1 MAWQDWFRRKPRVT
15 DSVDGYEPQTP
26 AVVDPWRSPEVLD
39 EIEKRAPSTGVARWD
54 QINLDGYRNELTGI
68 GTWERDKSLGGR
80 RGGMGFELNF
90 VSQVAAEER
99 WRGSDLGARLIET
112 IPDEMTREG
121 WDVQVQ
127 PSDEDDEEEP
137 ADKVDAFPPSAGAGE
152 PAVPPPPF
160 GGPPA
165 PAKHPGEIDVDDA
178 GIEMAEAVDA
188 KLEELDALQV
198 FWEALCYERAYGGA
212 GILVGADDGSEDLS
226 KPLDEE
232 RVDAVNHITAF
243 TGGWDGELVAWSW
256 YRDVASPK
264 YGQPEMYMLR
274 NLGVPIAKIPAP
286 GERVTGNVLPAA
298 SGPNGVYGPL
308 ITWVHESRVLV
319 FPGIAASRR
328 ARVQMRGWGDSLFT
342 RVDNVLQQYDQTWAG
357 VANLMTDFA
366 QGVLKIKNLAQSLL
380 ANNRAGTGVVATRGR
395 ALNMGR
401 SIAGLMML
409 DSEEDFRREMA
420 SLSGLPEV
428 LQQFALRLAAAAGMP
443 VSLLMGQA
451 PAGLNATGDSE
462 IRWFYDRVASW
473 QRKRMLPQLKRLVGL
488 ILKSKEGPADGVEP
502 ARWSVINRP
511 LYQMSATEKAD
522 RYLKV
527 AQADAVYLTNSVVTA
542 EEVAATRFA
551 GSEYNDGPLVLDMD
565 GRAEMAA
572 QDEADKAEAEKAQA
586 SQLKV
591 AQSQQAEMHA
601 AKVEATKNAPAQPQ
615 PGEKPAP
622 ADDEPAPKSRPTK
635 KKAAAE

>member
-1 MAWQDWFRRKPRVT
+1 MARWKSRRRAKVQDQ
-15 DSVDGYEPQTP
+15 VDGYEPKAP
-26 AVVDPWRSPEVLD
+26 APVDSWTQPEVLD
-39 EIEKRAPSTGVARWD
+39 ELATRAPSSGDARWD
-54 QINLDGYRNELTGI
+54 QANLDGFRNELTGI
-68 GTWERDKSLGGR
+68 GTWEKDKALGGR
-80 RGGMGFELNF
+80 RGGMSFELNF
-90 VSQVAAEER
+90 ISQVAAESR

-127 PSDEDDEEEP
+127 PSDEDDE
-137 ADKVDAFPPSAGAGE
+137 ADEKEDAVPPSAGA
-152 PAVPPPPF
+152 AAPPPPVAA
-160 GGPPA
+160 A
-165 PAKHPGEIDVDDA
+165 PMPEKHPGEIDVDDA
-178 GIEMAEAVDA
+178 GIECAEAVDA

-212 GILVGADDGSEDLS
+212 AILVGADDGTEDLT
-226 KPLDEE
+226 KPLDEDRIE
-232 RVDAVNHITAF
+232 DVKHITAF
-243 TGGWDGELVAWSW
+243 YGGWDGEMVAWSW
-256 YRDVASPK
+256 YRDVADAN
-264 YGQPEMYMLR
+264 YGKPEMYMLR

-286 GERVTGNVLPAA
+286 GERVVNNVLPPM
-298 SGPNGVYGPL
+298 SGPNGSYGPL
-308 ITWVHESRVLV
+308 ITWVHESRLLV
-319 FPGIAASRR
+319 FPGVAASRR

-342 RVDNVLQQYDQTWAG
+342 RVDQVLQQYDQTWAG

-366 QGVLKIKNLAQSLL
+366 QGILKIKNLAQNLM
-380 ANNRAGTGVVATRGR
+380 ANNKAGTGVVRNRGT

-401 SIAGLMML
+401 SIAGLMMI
-409 DSEEDFRREMA
+409 DAEEDFKREMA

-488 ILKSKEGPADGVEP
+488 ILKSKQGPTEGVEP
-502 ARWSVINRP
+502 ARWSIVNRP
-511 LYQMSATEKAD
+511 LYQMSASEKAD

-551 GSEYNDGPLVLDMD
+551 GSEYNDGPITVDFE

-572 QDEADKAEAEKAQA
+572 QDEADKAAAEKAQA
-586 SQLKV
+586 AQVQL
-591 AQSQQAEMHA
+591 AQKQQAELHA
-601 AKVEATKNAPAQPQ
+601 AKVEATKNPP
-615 PGEKPAP
+615 
-622 ADDEPAPKSRPTK
+622 
-635 KKAAAE
+635 AAAPEAAATEEPPEKKVAAE